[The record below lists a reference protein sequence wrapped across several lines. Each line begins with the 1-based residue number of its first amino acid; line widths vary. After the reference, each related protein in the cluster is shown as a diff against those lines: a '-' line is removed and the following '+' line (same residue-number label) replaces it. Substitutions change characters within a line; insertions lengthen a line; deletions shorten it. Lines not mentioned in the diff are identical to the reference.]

1 MNTRIDKASRLI
13 RNEKPGDREGVYE
26 VHSAAFETAAEA
38 DLVDTLR
45 DRANPAI
52 SLVAVDGDR
61 IIGHILFSPVSVSGH
76 EDTRIMGLGP
86 MAVLPGRQRSGVGSQ
101 LVESGIRE
109 CAGMQ
114 MGAVL
119 VLGHPDYYPKFQ
131 FHPADRFGLD
141 CEYDVPKEAFMA
153 QELVEG
159 YLDGIT
165 GVVRYHPAFNDV

>member
-1 MNTRIDKASRLI
+1 MLI
-13 RNEKPGDREGVYE
+13 RKEKPGDREAVYA

-38 DLVDTLR
+38 DLVDKLR
-45 DRANPAI
+45 DEANPVI
-52 SLVAVDGDR
+52 SLVAVDGDK
-61 IIGHILFSPVSVSGH
+61 IIGHIMFSPVSVSGY
-76 EDTRIMGLGP
+76 EDIRIMGLGP

-109 CAGMQ
+109 CAGLQ
-114 MGAVL
+114 IGAVV
-119 VLGHPDYYPKFQ
+119 VLGHADYYPKFQ
-131 FHPADRFGLD
+131 FLPAGGFGLD

-153 QELVEG
+153 RELIEG